1 MITKAPAIFIG
12 ALYFPTVFRRR
23 LRRSVGPVWRLIH
36 SRTPQ
41 LLPWVLYLQ
50 YKTKQTVN
58 CVSSAACLSESVFIQ
73 GPTSVCWTFCSQ
85 VHRACEPLKSRRFP
99 TKEHCVV
106 AVLLQF
112 RLASVN
118 KVQQVHKELEATSSW
133 RKQPTTVDC
142 PLLRVSC
149 SPLSHSL
156 HRNSHWLLPL
166 IFNNHTECQ
175 NASWD
180 LVYTSSYPSMF
191 LCDKKQTTL
200 QQDIVDLRV
209 NNQLEHIWKMV
220 ASAVLSLI
228 PKIVF
233 IMTYWSQGK
242 AWGIFCNLDT
252 RQKLETYCLW
262 DRVIRFMTFQHLGY
276 SFIFCSCCYCC
287 SVLIWTLNFIAW
299 DWGSRKCWRKLQG
312 RTFLF
317 FTRFYLKRNMN
328 RNEKCIFS

>member
-12 ALYFPTVFRRR
+12 ALYFPTVFRRC
-23 LRRSVGPVWRLIH
+23 LRCSVGPVWRLIR
-36 SRTPQ
+36 SRMAQ
-41 LLPWVLYLQ
+41 LLFWVWYLQ

-58 CVSSAACLSESVFIQ
+58 CVSFAACLSESVFIQ

-99 TKEHCVV
+99 TKEHCVA

-112 RLASVN
+112 RLASGN
-118 KVQQVHKELEATSSW
+118 KLQQRHKELEATSSW

-175 NASWD
+175 NASWG
-180 LVYTSSYPSMF
+180 LVYHLLLPKHVPLWQKTII
-191 LCDKKQTTL
+191 
-200 QQDIVDLRV
+200 QQDIGDLRV
-209 NNQLEHIWKMV
+209 STNNQLERIWKMV
-220 ASAVLSLI
+220 ASAALTLI

-233 IMTYWSQGK
+233 IMTYWSQGE
-242 AWGIFCNLDT
+242 AWAIFCNLDT

-262 DRVIRFMTFQHLGY
+262 ESSGLWHFNILG
-276 SFIFCSCCYCC
+276 I
-287 SVLIWTLNFIAW
+287 N
-299 DWGSRKCWRKLQG
+299 
-312 RTFLF
+312 LF
-317 FTRFYLKRNMN
+317 FVPAATVAVF
-328 RNEKCIFS
+328 